1 MASCLATGPA
11 LLIQEANRPMRL
23 RRSTTVYV
31 REPPPIIGNSARV
44 VVRRTIPPGHWRER
58 VGAGAARARRCSRC
72 RRCRRRRR
80 PRHLSAA
87 RTIFVGSKRKP
98 NSRQAFPSAN
108 SHIQELKPKRH
119 SSGPAAKAATATA
132 ASAKAAKAKAAASKA
147 AAQHST
153 TPSFRLQWPTAS

>member
-1 MASCLATGPA
+1 
-11 LLIQEANRPMRL
+11 
-23 RRSTTVYV
+23 
-31 REPPPIIGNSARV
+31 
-44 VVRRTIPPGHWRER
+44 
-58 VGAGAARARRCSRC
+58 
-72 RRCRRRRR
+72 
-80 PRHLSAA
+80 LSAA